1 MESLAHGIM
10 MMALITTAIGGGVGC
25 GVGWG
30 VSKMSRLSKGW
41 SIAIGGVAGL
51 TLGFFTLPMISWLG
65 YNLFG

>member
-10 MMALITTAIGGGVGC
+10 MMALITTAIGGGLGT
-25 GVGWG
+25 GIGWG
-30 VSKMSRLSKGW
+30 VSKLFKLSKVW
-41 SIAIGGVAGL
+41 SMVVGGVAGL